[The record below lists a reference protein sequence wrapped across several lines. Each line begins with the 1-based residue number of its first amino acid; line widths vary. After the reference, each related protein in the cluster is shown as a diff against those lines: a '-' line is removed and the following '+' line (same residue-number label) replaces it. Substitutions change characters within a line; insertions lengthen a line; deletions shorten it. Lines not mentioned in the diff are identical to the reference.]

1 MPIDAVHGTP
11 VRWNVLIPM
20 SGRVI
25 GLRSPAAVVG
35 WACEAREM
43 GFSHSMSG
51 CTYRFDDL
59 KMLAPG
65 IGIVDHIIQELRKS
79 AQDTKAFIPE
89 EWAALGRAIQGQ
101 IGEGNGNEAR

>member
-1 MPIDAVHGTP
+1 MAAIIKNTLYIAIGF
-11 VRWNVLIPM
+11 IPGAGPFLAM
-20 SGRVI
+20 
-25 GLRSPAAVVG
+25 AFTMG
-35 WACEAREM
+35 WTALTDPDS
-43 GFSHSMSG
+43 F
-51 CTYRFDDL
+51 FDDL

-101 IGEGNGNEAR
+101 IGEGNGGEQKRVISLEEI